1 MKRYNI
7 TVNGITYSV
16 DVDEVDMAVVED
28 REALEEKIEIPVDIK
43 PSRGNGKPMIPV
55 INPLACEVSEIRVA
69 EGQMVKDGELLAIV
83 KVMDIENEIIAPDEG
98 EVTRIL
104 VTPGERLEAGTCM
117 IEMH

>member
-7 TVNGITYSV
+7 TVNGTTYSV
-16 DVDEVDMAVVED
+16 DVDEVDLAVIED
-28 REALEEKIEIPVDIK
+28 REALEEKIEVPVDIK

-55 INPLACEVSEIRVA
+55 INPLACQIGEIRVV
-69 EGQMVKDGELLAIV
+69 EEQEVKDGELLAIV
-83 KVMDIENEIIAPDEG
+83 KVMDIENEIIAPADG

-104 VTPGERLEAGTCM
+104 VTPGEKVEAGTCI